1 MKKLFAIL
9 ALVSLCGIAQ
19 AGMNDISVSYTLITT
34 NSDSDTY
41 TLRGELEG
49 VYVNVAATKTNAVL
63 ITDEFGSTLFNAAI
77 STDGFYPIRVP
88 LYGTTG
94 ALITFIGGGATND
107 TANTWYGKYPMAGE
121 VTIRIAGHGASTGT
135 NAVSATLI
143 YNQ

>member
-1 MKKLFAIL
+1 MKKSFAIL
-9 ALVSLCGIAQ
+9 ALFSLCSVAQ
-19 AGMNDISVSYTLITT
+19 AGMNDITVSYTLITT

-41 TLRGELEG
+41 VLRGELEG
-49 VYVNVAATKTNAVL
+49 VYVDVAATKTNAVL
-63 ITDEFGSTLFNAAI
+63 ITDEYGATLFNAAV
-77 STDGFYPIRVP
+77 SSDLFYPIRVP

-94 ALITFIGGGATND
+94 SLITFIGGGATND
-107 TANTWYGKYPMAGE
+107 TANTWYGKYPMAGA